1 MQNRFH
7 IEHGFLSYAKVAFLK
22 VIAKFILPFFC
33 IVHELDILYINR
45 RHHYNKKEKM
55 ELFFCIVFDLHY
67 LCRRKSGTRQS
78 ESTFIALVC
87 IFFASKNKI
96 IGMRKLLLSVLLALS
111 ATMAVAQESQTGYNF
126 LRLPASAHAAA
137 LGGDN
142 ITLIEDDEALIFH
155 NPALLSSVSDKTISL
170 GYMNYMSGVNAA
182 SAAFNRIV
190 KDKASWAVSAQY
202 VDYGKMKQVDE
213 NNVQMGEFSAK
224 DIAVAGYF
232 SYMLGKNFVGGITAK
247 FITSYI
253 GDYNS
258 IGMGVDLGINYYD
271 PDHEWSISAVAK
283 NLGGQL
289 KAYDEEYD
297 KMPIDLQMGVS
308 KQFPNMPFRLSLTLV
323 NLNNWDVNFKEHL
336 VGGVEILLSNIWI
349 GAGYNFRRASEMKI
363 QSSNDS
369 SSSHG
374 AGLSLGAGLNL
385 ERFHLN
391 LAYGKYHVSSNS
403 LLVNLA
409 YSL

>member
-1 MQNRFH
+1 
-7 IEHGFLSYAKVAFLK
+7 
-22 VIAKFILPFFC
+22 
-33 IVHELDILYINR
+33 
-45 RHHYNKKEKM
+45 M

-155 NPALLSSVSDKTISL
+155 NPALLSSVSDKTINL

-224 DIAVAGYF
+224 DIAVAGYPLLWAKSFWAF
-232 SYMLGKNFVGGITAK
+232 SPYCET
-247 FITSYI
+247 
-253 GDYNS
+253 
-258 IGMGVDLGINYYD
+258 
-271 PDHEWSISAVAK
+271 
-283 NLGGQL
+283 
-289 KAYDEEYD
+289 
-297 KMPIDLQMGVS
+297 
-308 KQFPNMPFRLSLTLV
+308 
-323 NLNNWDVNFKEHL
+323 
-336 VGGVEILLSNIWI
+336 
-349 GAGYNFRRASEMKI
+349 
-363 QSSNDS
+363 
-369 SSSHG
+369 
-374 AGLSLGAGLNL
+374 
-385 ERFHLN
+385 
-391 LAYGKYHVSSNS
+391 
-403 LLVNLA
+403 
-409 YSL
+409 